1 VIVIPDAPEVIGY
14 VERTLKVKIAPP
26 AQAFGY
32 VTDDGKPL
40 AAVVVNDY
48 TLANCEL
55 TIVAERGGLTRPVL
69 RHIAEHAF
77 KKLGCRRVTVRTR
90 KRNKHVQHLALRA
103 GFKFE
108 TVAQHYFEDDDAV
121 VYRMKREDCP
131 WIGHKN
137 G

>member
-14 VERTLKVKIAPP
+14 VERTLKIKIAPP

-32 VTDDGKPL
+32 VTDDGKAV
-40 AAVVVNDY
+40 AAIVVNDF
-48 TLANCEL
+48 TGANCEL
-55 TIVAERGGLTRPVL
+55 TIVAERPVTRAII
-69 RHIAEHAF
+69 RHIAGHAF

-90 KRNKHVQHLALRA
+90 KRNKLVQHLALRL

-108 TVAQHYFEDDDAV
+108 TVAQHFYEDDDAV

-131 WIGHKN
+131 WIN
-137 G
+137 

>member
-1 VIVIPDAPEVIGY
+1 MIVITDAPEVIGY
-14 VERTLKVKIAPP
+14 VERTLNVKIAPP

-32 VTDDGKPL
+32 VTNEGKPL

-48 TLANCEL
+48 TFSNCEL
-55 TIVAERGGLTRPVL
+55 TIVAERGGLVRPVL

-77 KKLGCRRVTVRTR
+77 GKLGCRRVTVRTR
-90 KRNKHVQHLALRA
+90 KRNKQVQKLATRA

-121 VYRMKREDCP
+121 VYRMKRDDCP
-131 WIGHKN
+131 WIKHQ
-137 G
+137 